1 MALIL
6 LTIQPI
12 QNLNIFF
19 QKYILSNINLL
30 LAPNAQHCEVF
41 PEVPSAGFKSG
52 KSLKDLLVMA
62 KVPMKKVIV
71 VVGKRCKVCFSKKKK
86 TLLLT
91 KGVMIVIR

>member
-19 QKYILSNINLL
+19 QKYILSNINL

-62 KVPMKKVIV
+62 KVPVKNVIV
-71 VVGKRCKVCFSKKKK
+71 VVRENAAKFAFLRRKKHFY
-86 TLLLT
+86 
-91 KGVMIVIR
+91 

>member
-12 QNLNIFF
+12 QNLKNIFF

-62 KVPMKKVIV
+62 KVPVKKVIV
-71 VVGKRCKVCFSKKKK
+71 VVRENAAKFAFLRRKKHFY
-86 TLLLT
+86 
-91 KGVMIVIR
+91 